1 MDTTPSSSNTEENR
15 QSQAGKLIAK
25 SDSERRVIGYS
36 LALAVVLLLADQAS
50 KLAVEHTFQL
60 RESIPILGDFFQL
73 TYVTNPGAAWGML
86 AGKMYLLLGL
96 AVVVF
101 FGLLFFFRRIAEGWI
116 ERYFAVMMILSGIV
130 GNSIDRIWRGE
141 VVDFLD
147 FNLGFYRWPTFNIAD
162 SAICVGVI
170 LFLLSSLLRK
180 APSTQHS
187 GKEPSEK

>member
-1 MDTTPSSSNTEENR
+1 MKKIISILAFTVLPTVAY
-15 QSQAGKLIAK
+15 SQLP
-25 SDSERRVIGYS
+25 
-36 LALAVVLLLADQAS
+36 L
-50 KLAVEHTFQL
+50 VEYK
-60 RESIPILGDFFQL
+60 P
-73 TYVTNPGAAWGML
+73 V
-86 AGKMYLLLGL
+86 
-96 AVVVF
+96 
-101 FGLLFFFRRIAEGWI
+101 
-116 ERYFAVMMILSGIV
+116 IV